1 MVTMAKRAKRRPKRR
16 YPEAPRVLVECE
28 QSECI
33 HCGEVLENRSS
44 WHMRKTVQTL
54 QGPLFV
60 AGKSKKCVNPKCAHE
75 GMHYYATGVLT
86 ISLPNSTYGLDVLA
100 YIGWQ
105 HEHEHRQLVEIHRT
119 LNEKGVEINAR
130 NVGKLYRQ
138 YLALVGAMGEPTA
151 QKLEQTALEHGG
163 LIWAIDA
170 LQPEGNGGLLYVL
183 YEALSGT
190 PVSAIQL
197 ASGTEVRLTEWLKAY
212 SELPLKVLATLCDG
226 EKAIIAA
233 LQKSWPSAPLQR
245 CQLHFLNNLAE
256 AVLKVDTQLRSFMY
270 DDLGELPAVPTAP
283 ESAPSSPVQP
293 ETPPQA
299 PALMALEQYDN
310 LGDSPVRPVPPESLP
325 SPAVAVTPK
334 PETLARDPE
343 LVAIEAQFRI
353 AIRDALHHKS
363 RKPFHWAGL
372 VGYQQLEAA
381 ADALATLP
389 YDEPETAY
397 LHRIATQ
404 VSRAVEKNR
413 TLANDLKQAHQQ
425 LKRVATCLRYPSSA
439 PDTTL
444 VDDDHPPAQPTSQDI
459 AKAMKTLIADFQPN
473 HKRQKAQSALHR
485 ALHRAMLSHSIGD
498 AFGADLLHTY
508 DIPGLPAD
516 NLHMEALFGRLRRH
530 QRRISGRKSTAEL
543 RNFGHCQVLL
553 RAESQQDLLQQMQHV
568 PSDAYL
574 QHRQRLADAEKP
586 RQLLH
591 RLHRNP
597 TTTFDKL
604 LTQHNNRRHELLHQ
618 SNPALQ
624 GNSTSTLDTSTPRTP
639 LSTYGNLKRAV
650 PAFIRKCFSIPAPE
664 QQLPE
669 ALSP

>member
-1 MVTMAKRAKRRPKRR
+1 M
-16 YPEAPRVLVECE
+16 
-28 QSECI
+28 
-33 HCGEVLENRSS
+33 ENRSS

-60 AGKSKKCVNPKCAHE
+60 AGKSKKCVNPACAHR

-105 HEHEHRQLVEIHRT
+105 HEHEHRQLVEIHRA
-119 LNEKGVEINAR
+119 LNEQGVEINER

-138 YLALVGAMGEPTA
+138 YLALVGAMSEQTA
-151 QKLEQTALEHGG
+151 QNLEQTALEHGG
-163 LIWAIDA
+163 LMWAIDA

-190 PVSAIQL
+190 AVSAIQL
-197 ASGTEVRLTEWLKAY
+197 ASGTEARLSEWLKAY
-212 SELPLKVLATLCDG
+212 RELPMKVLATLCDG
-226 EKAIIAA
+226 ENAIIAA
-233 LQKSWPSAPLQR
+233 LKKSWPDAPLQR

-256 AVLKVDTQLRSFMY
+256 AVLKVDTQLRSFIY
-270 DDLGELPAVPTAP
+270 DDLGELPAVPTEP
-283 ESAPSSPVQP
+283 ERAPSSTVTLPPQP
-293 ETPPQA
+293 ETPPREA
-299 PALMALEQYDN
+299 ELIALDLYDD
-310 LGDSPVRPVPPESLP
+310 LGDSPVRPMPPESVP
-325 SPAVAVTPK
+325 SPAVAVSPQ
-334 PETLARDPE
+334 PDTLARDPE

-381 ADALATLP
+381 ANALATLP
-389 YDEPETAY
+389 QDEPETAY

-413 TLANDLKQAHQQ
+413 TLANDLKLAHQQ
-425 LKRVATCLRYPSSA
+425 LKRVATCLRYPSAS

-444 VDDDHPPAQPTSQDI
+444 VDDDHPPAQPTSQDV
-459 AKAMKTLIADFQPN
+459 AKEMKALIADFQPN

-485 ALHRAMLSHSIGD
+485 ALHRTWNS
-498 AFGADLLHTY
+498 FGADLLHTY

-516 NLHMEALFGRLRRH
+516 NLQMEALFGHLRRH

-586 RQLLH
+586 RQLLY

-597 TTTFDKL
+597 THAFDKL
-604 LTQHNNRRHELLHQ
+604 LAQHNNRRHELLHE
-618 SNPALQ
+618 SNTALQ
-624 GNSTSTLDTSTPRTP
+624 GKPTSHLDNPSARTP

-650 PAFIRKCFSIPAPE
+650 PAFIRKWLAIPTPDDE
-664 QQLPE
+664 LPD